1 MIRRVKSA
9 LAVTVVT
16 FALFGTPAFA
26 DIDSPAWPE
35 LPAPRTDQPDF
46 QQDDESEGVLTP
58 PSEGADPRPL
68 TVGPDIVIVDPP
80 IID

>member
-26 DIDSPAWPE
+26 DIDSPAGQSF
-35 LPAPRTDQPDF
+35 PRREQINQISNKMTNLK
-46 QQDDESEGVLTP
+46 GC
-58 PSEGADPRPL
+58 
-68 TVGPDIVIVDPP
+68 
-80 IID
+80 